1 VVIFLSFSR
10 FPELQLAHKLKSLKV
25 DLRVWNKQ
33 MFGNV
38 ENQKKNP
45 LEELSVLDGLE
56 EEIVLYDEEK
66 LRKYIVIGACGGNT
80 TIDSSRTKKE
90 PLRSSFLFSFII
102 CTLRQLRSLPL

>member
-1 VVIFLSFSR
+1 
-10 FPELQLAHKLKSLKV
+10 LKV

-90 PLRSSFLFSFII
+90 PLRSSFLFSFIFFDK
-102 CTLRQLRSLPL
+102 